1 MNSAAVRAVP
11 GYGGFRAELKRV
23 HRSKWESVRDGHLFA
38 TEAEA
43 KVAAHEALLEHLV
56 GDKIV
61 STGFRAER
69 QPAEAAAIFR
79 PGKRPIAVEVRRP

>member
-56 GDKIV
+56 GDRIV
-61 STGFRAER
+61 SSGYRAELR
-69 QPAEAAAIFR
+69 AAAGRVFR
-79 PGKRPIAVEVRRP
+79 PGKRPIEIETRKA